1 MENLEYNKIIFGNNY
16 GWPLVSYGHSYHG
29 INAEKELKGQEDFF
43 KKGHEKYNFTEPVYS
58 FVPSVGISQIVKI
71 PNNYHELW
79 RDNFLLATLNGGHL
93 QRIMF
98 SNDFDRVIY
107 IEKIFVNRRIRDLK
121 FSKTSKALILALED
135 WQEIGIL
142 RPILDN

>member
-1 MENLEYNKIIFGNNY
+1 
-16 GWPLVSYGHSYHG
+16 
-29 INAEKELKGQEDFF
+29 
-43 KKGHEKYNFTEPVYS
+43 
-58 FVPSVGISQIVKI
+58 
-71 PNNYHELW
+71 
-79 RDNFLLATLNGGHL
+79 
-93 QRIMF
+93 MF